1 MTTFIDF
8 TPSTAQAPQFLVTL
22 DGNQYNVIVTSNFFR
37 NGQGGNG
44 GYYVNVV
51 ALDGTLV
58 IARALVGS
66 PVGLQLQAL
75 SWASVGKVTATT
87 VNPHGYKV
95 GRIITLAITGCSPDA
110 YNGTFQCLITGP
122 STFTYVMSSNPGV
135 ATVFGQASYNINLVA
150 GLFDST
156 LVYRPANGQ
165 FEVSP

>member
-8 TPSTAQAPQFLVTL
+8 TPSTAQAPQFTVTL

-51 ALDGTLV
+51 AVDGTPV
-58 IARALVGS
+58 VSRALVGS

-75 SWASVGKVTATT
+75 AWNAGKVTATT
-87 VNPHGYKV
+87 VDPHGYKV
-95 GRIITLAITGCSPDA
+95 GSIVTLSLVGSSPDG
-110 YNGTFQCLITGP
+110 YNGTFPCLITGA
-122 STFTYVMSSNPGV
+122 STFTYELATNPGT
-135 ATVFGQASYNINLVA
+135 ATAFGLANYDISLVA

-156 LVYRPANGQ
+156 LVYRTANQQ
-165 FEVSP
+165 FEVNP